1 MLKPEDISAI
11 FEWIELLLIANLKRN
26 LARHKDEEEQEGF
39 TWTAWQAEKLRNL
52 NIFRRQCSAIMDRY
66 KDQIDDETRQ
76 LLEEQ
81 FEEGVNGAV
90 RELEEA
96 HAQTE
101 TPQLPTLQQEEQPS
115 TEPETMTAPEP
126 VTFQVRAAETQQ
138 KPTSE
143 PETAAPE
150 EPAPE
155 ITVETIIEDMAPE
168 EPLVTVTVNP
178 EPQFFGVDKA
188 KTEKVIEDVTQL
200 EEQAETAA
208 LRLTDDVYRQTVNRV
223 QLAMA
228 TGSITYEKAV
238 DMAVADFLN
247 QGINCIEYK
256 DGRRVNIADYVRM
269 VLRTTSTRAALQG
282 KSERFK
288 ASGYDTVLVSSY
300 GMCSKTC
307 LPWQGRVYI
316 NDAFMDWQGE
326 TKYEGDVKYGR
337 SKYCGKWFPLLS
349 SAIAE
354 GLFHPNCRHSINLF
368 IDGVTELPEPMDNSE
383 IERRYKAEQAQRA
396 LEREVRKAK
405 RKVEGSLDPADVKKA
420 KDELRE
426 AQKNVRDHIN
436 KTNADEG
443 TRVLVRKPL
452 QEKIYGGDVRIGS
465 DADPVYGPK
474 SPPESVPEGYA
485 VDVDVAASK
494 QSVPAQYTGEKIP
507 EKLKVAG
514 SKGTVSEPEK
524 AEGAYTEERIPE
536 NYIDKYPNSDI
547 IETGN
552 KNPEIPEEII
562 NDVNE
567 AVDKVAEDFPIIRE
581 QVEPIVF
588 ADTSPDL
595 GENGLIPGKA
605 INVIRLS
612 DDYCSDYN
620 KLRQKLAEDFESHF
634 SYEADNAGSLAC
646 HELGHALH
654 KILAMKRLG
663 IQYGEDMDPL
673 KDYLFG
679 LECDKI
685 MSELFVQSFD
695 ESFTS
700 AEAIYAECEKQLG
713 SMTRKPYEI
722 IAQGIGNYYFGVTK
736 MPISKAI
743 FDYFKREL
751 G

>member
-39 TWTAWQAEKLRNL
+39 TWSAWQAEKLRNI

-81 FEEGVNGAV
+81 FEEGVNGAIK
-90 RELEEA
+90 ELEEA
-96 HAQTE
+96 HVQTE
-101 TPQLPTLQQEEQPS
+101 APQLPAVQPEEQPS
-115 TEPETMTAPEP
+115 TEPVTMTAPEP
-126 VTFQVRAAETQQ
+126 MTFQVTAAETQQ
-138 KPTSE
+138 KPMSE
-143 PETAAPE
+143 PETAASE

-200 EEQAETAA
+200 EEQVETAA
-208 LRLTDDVYRQTVNRV
+208 LRMTDDVYRQTVNRV

-247 QGINCIEYK
+247 QGINCIEYSN
-256 DGRRVNIADYVRM
+256 GRRVNIADYVRM

-337 SKYCGKWFPLLS
+337 SEYCGKWFPLLS
-349 SAIAE
+349 SAIGE
-354 GLFHPNCRHSINLF
+354 GLFHPNCRHSINLY
-368 IDGVTELPEPMDNSE
+368 IDGVTELPEPMDNE
-383 IERRYKAEQAQRA
+383 DIERRYKEEQELRA
-396 LEREVRKAK
+396 KEREVRKAK
-405 RKVEGSLDPADVKKA
+405 RKVEGSLAPEDVKKA
-420 KDELRE
+420 KAELQE
-426 AQKNVRDHIN
+426 AQKNVRDYIN
-436 KTNADEG
+436 ETNAAEG

-485 VDVDVAASK
+485 VDVDVAAPK
-494 QSVPAQYTGEKIP
+494 QSVSAQYTGEKIP
-507 EKLKVAG
+507 EKLKAAG
-514 SKGTVSEPEK
+514 SKGTVSEPEE
-524 AEGAYTEERIPE
+524 AEGAYTEEKIPQKE
-536 NYIDKYPNSDI
+536 KPYTEVQDEY
-547 IETGN
+547 
-552 KNPEIPEEII
+552 
-562 NDVNE
+562 E
-567 AVDKVAEDFPIIRE
+567 ANATP
-581 QVEPIVF
+581 
-588 ADTSPDL
+588 
-595 GENGLIPGKA
+595 GEGTIT
-605 INVIRLS
+605 R
-612 DDYCSDYN
+612 DSDYN
-620 KLRQKLAEDFESHF
+620 EKKHKGEIDFADWLHNKYGGDIHIQQERHDKEYPDYIWRGKYWELKSPKSQKGTNSALKKGYSQISENPGGVMIDYGDKDIDIEFIMRAIELRMQWYHG
-634 SYEADNAGSLAC
+634 EAMDIMLVHRGNVL
-646 HELGHALH
+646 
-654 KILAMKRLG
+654 KILRYKKR
-663 IQYGEDMDPL
+663 
-673 KDYLFG
+673 
-679 LECDKI
+679 
-685 MSELFVQSFD
+685 
-695 ESFTS
+695 
-700 AEAIYAECEKQLG
+700 
-713 SMTRKPYEI
+713 
-722 IAQGIGNYYFGVTK
+722 
-736 MPISKAI
+736 
-743 FDYFKREL
+743 
-751 G
+751 

>member
-1 MLKPEDISAI
+1 MLKPEDIAAI

-39 TWTAWQAEKLRNL
+39 SWSAWQAEKLRSV

-66 KDQIDDETRQ
+66 KDQIDNETRQ

-81 FEEGVNGAV
+81 FEEGVNGAAK
-90 RELEEA
+90 ELEEA
-96 HAQTE
+96 RAE
-101 TPQLPTLQQEEQPS
+101 KAAPAALPAAEEQQTPA
-115 TEPETMTAPEP
+115 ENPEQGHSETSKKSSVEKATA
-126 VTFQVRAAETQQ
+126 
-138 KPTSE
+138 
-143 PETAAPE
+143 
-150 EPAPE
+150 EPAVVAE
-155 ITVETIIEDMAPE
+155 
-168 EPLVTVTVNP
+168 VNP

-188 KTEKVIEDVTQL
+188 KTEKLIEDVTNI

-238 DMAVADFLN
+238 DMAVADFLA

-288 ASGYDTVLVSSY
+288 AQGYDTVLVSSY

-326 TKYEGDVKYGR
+326 TKLENGVKFGK
-337 SKYCGKWFPLLS
+337 SLYCGKWFPLLS
-349 SAIAE
+349 SAIE
-354 GLFHPNCRHSINLF
+354 HGLFHPNCRHSINLY
-368 IDGVTELPEPMDNSE
+368 IEGVTNLTEPMDNSE

-426 AQKNVRDHIN
+426 AQKNVRDYIN
-436 KTNADEG
+436 ETNAAEG

-485 VDVDVAASK
+485 VDVDVAAPK
-494 QSVPAQYTGEKIP
+494 QSVSAQYTEEKIP
-507 EKLKVAG
+507 EKLKAAG
-514 SKGTVSEPEK
+514 GQVTVSEPEE
-524 AEGAYTEERIPE
+524 AEGAYTEEKIPQKE
-536 NYIDKYPNSDI
+536 KPYTEVQDEYEATATPGEGVITRDSDYK
-547 IETGN
+547 E
-552 KNPEIPEEII
+552 KKHKEEIDFAEWLHNKYGGDI
-562 NDVNE
+562 HIQQE
-567 AVDKVAEDFPIIRE
+567 RHDKEYADYIWRGKHWELKSPESQKGTNSALKKGYSQISENPGGVMIDYGDHDIDLDF
-581 QVEPIVF
+581 VM
-588 ADTSPDL
+588 
-595 GENGLIPGKA
+595 KA
-605 INVIRLS
+605 I
-612 DDYCSDYN
+612 
-620 KLRQKLAEDFESHF
+620 KLRMQWYHG
-634 SYEADNAGSLAC
+634 EAMDIMLVHRGNVL
-646 HELGHALH
+646 
-654 KILAMKRLG
+654 KILRYKKR
-663 IQYGEDMDPL
+663 
-673 KDYLFG
+673 
-679 LECDKI
+679 
-685 MSELFVQSFD
+685 
-695 ESFTS
+695 
-700 AEAIYAECEKQLG
+700 
-713 SMTRKPYEI
+713 
-722 IAQGIGNYYFGVTK
+722 
-736 MPISKAI
+736 
-743 FDYFKREL
+743 
-751 G
+751 

>member
-1 MLKPEDISAI
+1 MLKPEDIAAI

-39 TWTAWQAEKLRNL
+39 SWSAWQAEKLRSV

-66 KDQIDDETRQ
+66 KDQIDNETRQ

-81 FEEGVNGAV
+81 FEEGVNGAAK
-90 RELEEA
+90 ELEEA
-96 HAQTE
+96 RAE
-101 TPQLPTLQQEEQPS
+101 KAAPAALPAAEEQQTPA
-115 TEPETMTAPEP
+115 ENPEQGHSETSKKSSVEKATA
-126 VTFQVRAAETQQ
+126 
-138 KPTSE
+138 
-143 PETAAPE
+143 
-150 EPAPE
+150 EPAVVAE
-155 ITVETIIEDMAPE
+155 
-168 EPLVTVTVNP
+168 VNP

-188 KTEKVIEDVTQL
+188 KTEKLIEDVTNI

-238 DMAVADFLN
+238 DMAVADFLA

-288 ASGYDTVLVSSY
+288 AQGYDTVLVSSY

-326 TKYEGDVKYGR
+326 TKLENGVKFGK
-337 SKYCGKWFPLLS
+337 SLYCGKWFPLLS
-349 SAIAE
+349 SAIE
-354 GLFHPNCRHSINLF
+354 HGLFHPNCRHSINLY
-368 IDGVTELPEPMDNSE
+368 IEGVTNLTEPMDNSE

-426 AQKNVRDHIN
+426 AQKNVRDYIN
-436 KTNADEG
+436 ETNAAEG

-485 VDVDVAASK
+485 VDVDVAAPK
-494 QSVPAQYTGEKIP
+494 QSVSAQYTEEKIP
-507 EKLKVAG
+507 EKLKAAG
-514 SKGTVSEPEK
+514 GQVTVSEPEE
-524 AEGAYTEERIPE
+524 AEGAYTEEKIPQKE
-536 NYIDKYPNSDI
+536 KPYTEVQDEYEATATPCEGVITRDSDYK
-547 IETGN
+547 E
-552 KNPEIPEEII
+552 KKHKEEIDFAEWLHNKYGGDI
-562 NDVNE
+562 HIQQE
-567 AVDKVAEDFPIIRE
+567 RHDKEYADYIWRGKHWELKSPESQKGTNSALKKGYSQISENPGGVMIDYGDHDIDLDF
-581 QVEPIVF
+581 VM
-588 ADTSPDL
+588 
-595 GENGLIPGKA
+595 KA
-605 INVIRLS
+605 I
-612 DDYCSDYN
+612 
-620 KLRQKLAEDFESHF
+620 KLRMQWYHG
-634 SYEADNAGSLAC
+634 EAMDIMLVHRGNVL
-646 HELGHALH
+646 
-654 KILAMKRLG
+654 KILRYKKR
-663 IQYGEDMDPL
+663 
-673 KDYLFG
+673 
-679 LECDKI
+679 
-685 MSELFVQSFD
+685 
-695 ESFTS
+695 
-700 AEAIYAECEKQLG
+700 
-713 SMTRKPYEI
+713 
-722 IAQGIGNYYFGVTK
+722 
-736 MPISKAI
+736 
-743 FDYFKREL
+743 
-751 G
+751 

>member
-1 MLKPEDISAI
+1 MLKPEDIAAI

-39 TWTAWQAEKLRNL
+39 TWSAWQAEKLRSV
-52 NIFRRQCSAIMDRY
+52 NIFRRQCSAIMNRY

-90 RELEEA
+90 KELEEA
-96 HAQTE
+96 HSEKAA
-101 TPQLPTLQQEEQPS
+101 PAALPAAEEQQTPAENPEQGHS
-115 TEPETMTAPEP
+115 DSPKEPPAEKTSADTT
-126 VTFQVRAAETQQ
+126 VAAE
-138 KPTSE
+138 
-143 PETAAPE
+143 
-150 EPAPE
+150 
-155 ITVETIIEDMAPE
+155 I
-168 EPLVTVTVNP
+168 NP

-188 KTEKVIEDVTQL
+188 KTEKLIEDVTNI

-238 DMAVADFLN
+238 DMAVADFLA

-288 ASGYDTVLVSSY
+288 AQDYDTVLVSSY

-307 LPWQGRVYI
+307 LPWQGRAYI
-316 NDAFMDWQGE
+316 NDAFTDWQGE
-326 TKYEGDVKYGR
+326 TKLENGVKFGK
-337 SKYCGKWFPLLS
+337 SFYCGKWFPLLS
-349 SAIAE
+349 SAIE
-354 GLFHPNCRHSINLF
+354 HGLFHPNCRHSINLF
-368 IDGVTELPEPMDNSE
+368 IDGVTELPVPMDNSE

-420 KDELRE
+420 KDELRK

-485 VDVDVAASK
+485 VDVDVAAPK
-494 QSVPAQYTGEKIP
+494 QSVSAQYTGEKIP

-514 SKGTVSEPEK
+514 GQVTVSEPEE
-524 AEGAYTEERIPE
+524 AEGAYTEEKIPQKE
-536 NYIDKYPNSDI
+536 KPYTEVQDEYEATATPGEGVITRDSDYK
-547 IETGN
+547 E
-552 KNPEIPEEII
+552 KKHKEEIDFAEWLHNKYGGDI
-562 NDVNE
+562 HIQQE
-567 AVDKVAEDFPIIRE
+567 RHDKEYADYIWRGKHWELKSPESQKGTNSALKKGYSQISENPGGVMIDYGDHDIDLDF
-581 QVEPIVF
+581 VM
-588 ADTSPDL
+588 
-595 GENGLIPGKA
+595 KA
-605 INVIRLS
+605 I
-612 DDYCSDYN
+612 
-620 KLRQKLAEDFESHF
+620 KLRMQWYHG
-634 SYEADNAGSLAC
+634 EAMDIMLVHRGNVL
-646 HELGHALH
+646 
-654 KILAMKRLG
+654 KILRYKKR
-663 IQYGEDMDPL
+663 
-673 KDYLFG
+673 
-679 LECDKI
+679 
-685 MSELFVQSFD
+685 
-695 ESFTS
+695 
-700 AEAIYAECEKQLG
+700 
-713 SMTRKPYEI
+713 
-722 IAQGIGNYYFGVTK
+722 
-736 MPISKAI
+736 
-743 FDYFKREL
+743 
-751 G
+751 

>member
-81 FEEGVNGAV
+81 FEEGVNGAIK
-90 RELEEA
+90 ELEEA
-96 HAQTE
+96 HAQAE
-101 TPQLPTLQQEEQPS
+101 APQLPDVQSEEQPS

-126 VTFQVRAAETQQ
+126 VTFQVPAAETQQ

-143 PETAAPE
+143 PETAAPD

-188 KTEKVIEDVTQL
+188 KTEKLIEDVTQL
-200 EEQAETAA
+200 EEQVETAA
-208 LRLTDDVYRQTVNRV
+208 LRMTDDVYRQTVNRV

-247 QGINCIEYK
+247 QGINCIEYSN
-256 DGRRVNIADYVRM
+256 GRRVNIADYVRM

-337 SKYCGKWFPLLS
+337 SEYCGKWFPLLS

-354 GLFHPNCRHSINLF
+354 GLFHPNCRHSINLY
-368 IDGVTELPEPMDNSE
+368 IDGVTDIPEPVDNE
-383 IERRYKAEQAQRA
+383 VDERRYKEEQHQRA

-420 KDELRE
+420 KAELQE
-426 AQKNVRDHIN
+426 AQKNVRDYIN
-436 KTNADEG
+436 ETNAAEG
-443 TRVLVRKPL
+443 ERVLVRKPI
-452 QEKIYGGDVRIGS
+452 QEKIYGEAPPRIGS
-465 DADPVYGPK
+465 SADPYEPPK
-474 SPPESVPEGYA
+474 KPVQSSEGFAAEVSIPAPENQTV
-485 VDVDVAASK
+485 
-494 QSVPAQYTGEKIP
+494 QYTEQKIP
-507 EKLKVAG
+507 ERLKSAGVEETSSESSPLKGSADIQFDRFDG
-514 SKGTVSEPEK
+514 SKAVRPEL
-524 AEGAYTEERIPE
+524 AEEYRAEY
-536 NYIDKYPNSDI
+536 DKFTAVFGDLSSLNGIGVAPFNSDDDIYGRYFPESRSI
-547 IETGN
+547 IIYGAGGDKGEKFVLQTAQANKANGEWSTGS
-552 KNPEIPEEII
+552 KYHS
-562 NDVNE
+562 
-567 AVDKVAEDFPIIRE
+567 FR
-581 QVEPIVF
+581 
-588 ADTSPDL
+588 
-595 GENGLIPGKA
+595 
-605 INVIRLS
+605 
-612 DDYCSDYN
+612 
-620 KLRQKLAEDFESHF
+620 
-634 SYEADNAGSLAC
+634 
-646 HELGHALH
+646 HELGHALQMEH
-654 KILAMKRLG
+654 RLYDTAWEKKLSEIENLRVSIITDLTNDDGSVRIEEEEKLLSKYGFKDTDEFISECVAEYAQNPKKARKTSKTVVNIIL
-663 IQYGEDMDPL
+663 
-673 KDYLFG
+673 
-679 LECDKI
+679 
-685 MSELFVQSFD
+685 
-695 ESFTS
+695 
-700 AEAIYAECEKQLG
+700 
-713 SMTRKPYEI
+713 RKEI
-722 IAQGIGNYYFGVTK
+722 
-736 MPISKAI
+736 
-743 FDYFKREL
+743 
-751 G
+751 